1 MKKKGIII
9 TIIVI
14 LLVLIIAGGIFAY
27 IFFCTDLLLSEKQGF
42 GKYVMQL
49 GDKEEGFITNSVN
62 TYFSKKEATT
72 YTTNGKIT
80 ANVNILKDI
89 STNYELQAYNRAVE
103 AGNNTNI
110 TFSGK
115 VDNVNN
121 KIEQNI
127 SINYSDT
134 EKLPFNF
141 KKYGDIYGVQ
151 ADSVSET
158 YLAIENNNLKEFAQK
173 FGMENV
179 ESIPNKI
186 ETSSKLESLN
196 LTEKEKTH
204 IQTEYILPIYNNLAE
219 EKFSKTENADGSVTY
234 TLTLTSAEIKQ
245 IYINLLETLRRD
257 QTMINKINE
266 VMEELYAE
274 EYDESYVINSED
286 IQDEIDYVTEQDWED
301 GTLKVNIT
309 QNDRKTNKINI
320 ESEDIV
326 FNIEKEET
334 ENAVTYKLSVS
345 NAANGEEIGLIINL
359 SGLNTN
365 AVAESYEMNVK
376 YENEYDITY
385 AYENTVSFEN
395 VDIEPITTANAAIL
409 NNYSAQQI
417 IPLITQV
424 GARIAQINTEQMTAI
439 GYNMQY
445 GNPLLTW
452 IATPS
457 YISTSSLLDSVEQTQ
472 QEYEDALEADQEQVD
487 EIESYVNNM
496 IAGQNTETTVDPN
509 DYRPSNI
516 PETSI
521 GL

>member
-14 LLVLIIAGGIFAY
+14 LTVLIVAGGIFAY

-49 GDKEEGFITNSVN
+49 GDKEKGFITNSVN

-72 YTTNGKIT
+72 YTTNGKIS
-80 ANVNILKDI
+80 ANVDILKDI
-89 STNYELQAYNRAVE
+89 STDYELQVYNRAVE

-110 TFSGK
+110 TFTGK

-121 KIEQNI
+121 RIEQDI
-127 SINYSDT
+127 SVNYSDT
-134 EKLPFNF
+134 VKLPFKF
-141 KKYGDIYGVQ
+141 KRYGDIYGVQ
-151 ADSVSET
+151 ADSISET
-158 YLAIENNNLKEFAQK
+158 YLAIENNNLQEFVQK
-173 FGMENV
+173 FGIENV
-179 ESIPNKI
+179 ENIPNKI
-186 ETSSKLESLN
+186 ETSSELESLN
-196 LTEKEKTH
+196 LTDEEKAH

-234 TLTLTSAEIKQ
+234 TLTLTGPEIKQ

-257 QTMINKINE
+257 QTMIDKINE
-266 VMEELYAE
+266 VMEELYAKG
-274 EYDESYVINSED
+274 YIESYVINSED
-286 IQDEIDYVTEQDWED
+286 IQNEIDYVQAQEW
-301 GTLKVNIT
+301 VNETVKINVT

-320 ESEDIV
+320 EYEDIV
-326 FNIEKEET
+326 FNIEKEEA
-334 ENAVTYKLSVS
+334 ENAVEYKLSGTDTV
-345 NAANGEEIGLIINL
+345 NGEEIALTINL

-365 AVAESYEMNVK
+365 AVTESYEMNVK

-385 AYENTVSFEN
+385 AYENTVSFGN

-424 GARIAQINTEQMTAI
+424 GARIAQINAEQMTAI

-496 IAGQNTETTVDPN
+496 IADQNTETVVS
-509 DYRPSNI
+509 SNEI
-516 PETSI
+516 L

>member
-14 LLVLIIAGGIFAY
+14 LTVLIVAGGIFAY
-27 IFFCTDLLLSEKQGF
+27 IFLCTDLLLSEKQGF

-72 YTTNGKIT
+72 YTTNGKIS
-80 ANVNILKDI
+80 ANVDILKDI
-89 STNYELQAYNRAVE
+89 STDYELQIYNRAVE

-110 TFSGK
+110 TFTGK
-115 VDNVNN
+115 VDNANN
-121 KIEQNI
+121 RIEQDI
-127 SINYSDT
+127 SVNYSDT
-134 EKLPFNF
+134 VKLPFKF
-141 KKYGDIYGVQ
+141 KRYGDIYGVQ
-151 ADSVSET
+151 ADSISET
-158 YLAIENNNLKEFAQK
+158 YLAIENNNLQEFVQK
-173 FGMENV
+173 FGIENV
-179 ESIPNKI
+179 ENIPNKI
-186 ETSSKLESLN
+186 EASSELESLN
-196 LTEKEKTH
+196 LTDEEKTH

-234 TLTLTSAEIKQ
+234 TLTLTGPEIKQ

-257 QTMINKINE
+257 QTMIDKINE
-266 VMEELYAE
+266 VMEELYAKG
-274 EYDESYVINSED
+274 YIESYVINSED
-286 IQDEIDYVTEQDWED
+286 IQNEIDYVQAQEW
-301 GTLKVNIT
+301 VNETVKINVT

-320 ESEDIV
+320 EYEDIA
-326 FNIEKEET
+326 FNIEKEEA
-334 ENAVTYKLSVS
+334 ENAVEYKLSGTDTV
-345 NAANGEEIGLIINL
+345 NGEEIALTINL

-365 AVAESYEMNVK
+365 AVTESYEMNVK

-385 AYENTVSFEN
+385 AYENTVSFGN

-424 GARIAQINTEQMTAI
+424 GARIAQINAEQMTAI

-452 IATPS
+452 IVTPS
-457 YISTSSLLDSVEQTQ
+457 HISTISLLDSVEQTQ
-472 QEYEDALEADQEQVD
+472 QEYEDALQEEQEQVD

-496 IAGQNTETTVDPN
+496 IADQNTETVVS
-509 DYRPSNI
+509 SNEI
-516 PETSI
+516 L

>member
-134 EKLPFNF
+134 VKLPFNF

-204 IQTEYILPIYNNLAE
+204 IQTEYILSIYNNLAE

-286 IQDEIDYVTEQDWED
+286 IQDEIDYVTE
-301 GTLKVNIT
+301 
-309 QNDRKTNKINI
+309 
-320 ESEDIV
+320 
-326 FNIEKEET
+326 
-334 ENAVTYKLSVS
+334 
-345 NAANGEEIGLIINL
+345 
-359 SGLNTN
+359 
-365 AVAESYEMNVK
+365 
-376 YENEYDITY
+376 
-385 AYENTVSFEN
+385 
-395 VDIEPITTANAAIL
+395 
-409 NNYSAQQI
+409 
-417 IPLITQV
+417 
-424 GARIAQINTEQMTAI
+424 
-439 GYNMQY
+439 
-445 GNPLLTW
+445 
-452 IATPS
+452 
-457 YISTSSLLDSVEQTQ
+457 
-472 QEYEDALEADQEQVD
+472 
-487 EIESYVNNM
+487 
-496 IAGQNTETTVDPN
+496 
-509 DYRPSNI
+509 
-516 PETSI
+516 
-521 GL
+521 